1 MVEFLITG
9 PPPGSHG
16 SYPVIVASV
25 APGVVLPVSA
35 SVSVG
40 TVTVGTILHA
50 PLVTVQGT
58 VVADPTIQQQ
68 ATSTFVKTNAALT
81 ESGAATL
88 LMGSLQDLV
97 ADYVFGAAVSGSVQ
111 PWIADVEEQTGFK
124 TGTIVS
130 GGWFG
135 GTVQGGHRLVVSGP
149 VGMLVAVAWTVA
161 SGGTVGV
168 GTITQVFIT
177 ATPSTTG

>member
-1 MVEFLITG
+1 M
-9 PPPGSHG
+9 
-16 SYPVIVASV
+16 
-25 APGVVLPVSA
+25 SA

-88 LMGSLQDLV
+88 LMESLQDPGRGLRV
-97 ADYVFGAAVSGSVQ
+97 RGSGVRVR
-111 PWIADVEEQTGFK
+111 PTLIADVEEQTGFK